1 MRGIVQQVVSFLLAS
16 FRRIVAWSAV
26 CVFVCSC
33 DWYHPMNF
41 VRGELHSAARIDIV
55 LDTQQKLEQLLPRYI
70 EVANAGGY
78 PYSPRKHRSVTLEE
92 LYSESFGG
100 SIAALYWQK
109 KPNAKVT
116 GESLMFRGE
125 FTLEG
130 PFDKQRF
137 KREALAEKV
146 ILVLQKGSPDSFT
159 KEDWVTY
166 FRFKDEILP
175 RVFPNATISVTKRRH
190 PAVFTDDDILRQIQR
205 ETDFEIPEKYLPAIE
220 DTEISE

>member
-1 MRGIVQQVVSFLLAS
+1 MRVITLLPQVMQMSLEECS
-16 FRRIVAWSAV
+16 SWSAV

-41 VRGELHSAARIDIV
+41 VRGELHSEARIDIV

-159 KEDWVTY
+159 KEEVSPKKTG
-166 FRFKDEILP
+166 LP
-175 RVFPNATISVTKRRH
+175 TSNIKTKYCLGCSLMQPSV
-190 PAVFTDDDILRQIQR
+190 
-205 ETDFEIPEKYLPAIE
+205 
-220 DTEISE
+220 